1 MKLNQLRDVVAI
13 AEQGSLRAAA
23 RHLST
28 AQPTLTRSLS
38 ELERELGAPLFERR
52 SKGMIVTKLGKAF
65 IRRAIG
71 ILNDV
76 RHAQDEFEQ
85 LRGNAAGSLTI
96 GLSIA
101 AHLWLLP
108 KSLRPFRRRF
118 PKVHLHIVEGF
129 YPTLELGLQDGS
141 VDFYIGPDPGLMLPS
156 VLSSEV
162 LFSGRRAVL
171 CRAKHPRADAT
182 SLKELQNAEWITTSI
197 TPKAE
202 NEIGDL
208 FRRYGL
214 REPTL
219 ALRSQSALTL
229 LTCLANSDLLA
240 MAPAQWMDSPF
251 ANRILTTIDVEAE
264 LAAPA
269 IIAIIRSDVPLVP
282 AASFLLDLMKRAAS
296 HVPSNGN
303 RNPQISTTMATK
315 SIARYAAT
323 SRYSLSRV
331 GSDAQDGRADSSGY
345 GRANRSQSGLARGGR
360 NS

>member
-23 RHLST
+23 RHLGT
-28 AQPTLTRSLS
+28 AQPALTRSLS

-52 SKGMIVTKLGKAF
+52 SKGMIATQIGKAF
-65 IRRAIG
+65 IRRANG

-85 LRGNAAGSLTI
+85 LRGNAAGTVTI

-108 KSLRPFRRRF
+108 KALRPFRRRF

-141 VDFYIGPDPGLMLPS
+141 VDFYIGPDPGLTLPAI
-156 VLSSEV
+156 LNSEV
-162 LFSGRRAVL
+162 LFAGRRAVL
-171 CRAKHPRADAT
+171 CRSKHPLVNAI
-182 SLKELQNAEWITTSI
+182 SLQELQDAEWITTSI

-208 FRRYGL
+208 FKRYGL
-214 REPTL
+214 REPRL
-219 ALRSQSALTL
+219 ALQSQSALTL

-251 ANRILTTIDVEAE
+251 ANRILTTIKVQEE
-264 LAAPA
+264 LSAPPIVA
-269 IIAIIRSDVPLVP
+269 ITRSDVPLVP

-296 HVPSNGN
+296 HVPSNKERKLHTGF
-303 RNPQISTTMATK
+303 STAK
-315 SIARYAAT
+315 STPKAAV
-323 SRYSLSRV
+323 R
-331 GSDAQDGRADSSGY
+331 
-345 GRANRSQSGLARGGR
+345 
-360 NS
+360 